1 MDCAGIDGIIVVNL
15 VGKNIACCEVDK
27 RGDARD
33 ALMGECVGL
42 VEIETEWNLK
52 EIIGKLRKVAIGRN
66 RNRVELKTKYILEIF
81 MLPLGLM

>member
-52 EIIGKLRKVAIGRN
+52 FLYRTHIRGRNMGRN
-66 RNRVELKTKYILEIF
+66 RNRVEFKGMKPVKIDRRSH
-81 MLPLGLM
+81 M

>member
-1 MDCAGIDGIIVVNL
+1 MTQESVRCRNRNRVEFKEMAYFRAQTVAV
-15 VGKNIACCEVDK
+15 
-27 RGDARD
+27 
-33 ALMGECVGL
+33 